1 MSSPFQKKFCGK
13 TPAPI
18 KMLGDLNKDGK
29 MSSYE
34 QKRQEAIEAN
44 SPNNYGSPLDQLS
57 PTGTPG
63 NVGYYDPEYEAH
75 PSEKLPTRR
84 ENQAELD
91 AAKFG
96 LSQAAEIRKTRL
108 TPTTAKQAYD
118 LSKPYFDADSK
129 MRKQKRQDYSDVLK
143 AGKTIAKSSALNQN
157 KEKKK
162 KELPQTVKDSLQQ
175 KALKLGKP
183 FYSKKHKVYV
193 EGEDGVLSRT
203 PVNTSN
209 YEKL

>member
-1 MSSPFQKKFCGK
+1 MSSPFQKSFCGK
-13 TPAPI
+13 
-18 KMLGDLNKDGK
+18 
-29 MSSYE
+29 
-34 QKRQEAIEAN
+34 
-44 SPNNYGSPLDQLS
+44 SPLNQIS

-129 MRKQKRQDYSDVLK
+129 MREQKRQDYSDILK
-143 AGKTIAKSSALNQN
+143 AGKTIASALNQN

-175 KALKLGKP
+175 KALKIGKP

>member
-1 MSSPFQKKFCGK
+1 MSSPFQKSFCGK
-13 TPAPI
+13 
-18 KMLGDLNKDGK
+18 
-29 MSSYE
+29 
-34 QKRQEAIEAN
+34 
-44 SPNNYGSPLDQLS
+44 SPLSQIS

-96 LSQAAEIRKTRL
+96 LAQGKQARKDMMKMDSGEDKS
-108 TPTTAKQAYD
+108 AKAKEAYD

-129 MRKQKRQDYSDVLK
+129 MRKQKRKDYSDVLK

-162 KELPQTVKDSLQQ
+162 TVKKELPQSVKDSLQQ
-175 KALKLGKP
+175 KALKRGKP

>member
-1 MSSPFQKKFCGK
+1 MSSPFQKSFCGK
-13 TPAPI
+13 
-18 KMLGDLNKDGK
+18 
-29 MSSYE
+29 
-34 QKRQEAIEAN
+34 
-44 SPNNYGSPLDQLS
+44 SPLNQIS

-129 MRKQKRQDYSDVLK
+129 MREQKRQDYSDILK
-143 AGKTIAKSSALNQN
+143 AGKTIASAINQN